1 MRFCFPFIISQ
12 RYICVPNLNLC
23 PSNDKFGNT
32 TFPQFYEENF
42 SNKHFYLKV
51 VTPAMEIWGNSC
63 QGDSLAQ
70 RQLLRLVDFY
80 HVATTFTFDLLHRA
94 SLKQVR
100 GTPTTVTDHILWLFF
115 LCLILSLEPLATFYL
130 YFIITEIKNL

>member
-32 TFPQFYEENF
+32 TFPHFYEENF
-42 SNKHFYLKV
+42 SKKTFLPQSCNACHGNLREFLSGGFPSAETTLEIGWFLSRGYYFYFRFA
-51 VTPAMEIWGNSC
+51 TPGVSQTGEG
-63 QGDSLAQ
+63 
-70 RQLLRLVDFY
+70 Y
-80 HVATTFTFDLLHRA
+80 
-94 SLKQVR
+94 
-100 GTPTTVTDHILWLFF
+100 TDHILWLFF

>member
-32 TFPQFYEENF
+32 TFPHFYEENF
-42 SNKHFYLKV
+42 SKKHFYLKV

-63 QGDSLAQ
+63 QGGFPSAETTLEIGWFLS
-70 RQLLRLVDFY
+70 RGYYFY
-80 HVATTFTFDLLHRA
+80 FRFATPGVSQT
-94 SLKQVR
+94 
-100 GTPTTVTDHILWLFF
+100 GEGYTDHILWLFF

>member
-51 VTPAMEIWGNSC
+51 VTPAMEI
-63 QGDSLAQ
+63 
-70 RQLLRLVDFY
+70 
-80 HVATTFTFDLLHRA
+80 
-94 SLKQVR
+94 
-100 GTPTTVTDHILWLFF
+100 
-115 LCLILSLEPLATFYL
+115 
-130 YFIITEIKNL
+130 